1 MAYSPAASVEQ
12 IEVSRHLRRNYVA
25 HSLEGGLY
33 IGGVAFVHPQTLL
46 PLMIQRLGGPDWVI
60 AAAPILLMVGFFVP
74 SLFITHRLERL
85 KFLKRFV
92 MSIGALQRLPFL
104 FVGATLL
111 LAPEPGTLALALV
124 VLAPLASGL
133 AGGVSVTAWREY
145 VAKSIPPEKRASLWA
160 VRFVLGGIIGVGA
173 GQIVSHVLERHQE
186 MRAYGIL
193 HLFVF
198 ALMAI
203 SYSVFGFT
211 REPNLDSARPHAPK
225 SWWEYARA
233 TRRLVR
239 ADPKLWPYLGS
250 RALFSGL
257 YVVLPFLSL
266 HALDV
271 LGAPDAYLGTLLM
284 VQMAGSLLG
293 NLLGGFLGDRH
304 GGRCVVLLSQAGSAL
319 VAFAAMVLHTELG
332 FEALF
337 FGLGLAV
344 GCGGVGVPTLDM
356 EMSGFDQRMSYQTL
370 IGLSHLVGM
379 SSAVVIAIVARRFST
394 DFEVLACIAASM
406 MIGSLGLLSR
416 LPEPRSARRVAHA

>member
-1 MAYSPAASVEQ
+1 MSSLSPSVEQ

-46 PLMIQRLGGPDWVI
+46 PLMIQRLGGADWMI

-85 KFLKRFV
+85 QFLKRFV
-92 MSIGALQRLPFL
+92 MSIGALQRLPYL
-104 FVGATLL
+104 LVGCALL
-111 LAPEPGTLALALV
+111 MAHEPGALALALV

-173 GQIVSHVLERHQE
+173 GQIVGHVLEGHQE

-193 HLFVF
+193 HLAVF

-211 REPNLDSARPHAPK
+211 REPNLDSARAHAPK
-225 SWWEYARA
+225 SWWDYARA
-233 TRRLVR
+233 TRGLVR
-239 ADPKLWPYLGS
+239 RDPKLWPYLGS

-257 YVVLPFLSL
+257 YVMLPFLSL
-266 HALDV
+266 HALEV
-271 LGAPDAYLGTLLM
+271 LRAPDAYLGRLLM
-284 VQMAGSLLG
+284 LQMAGSLGG
-293 NLLGGFLGDRH
+293 NLLGGFFGDRH

-319 VAFAAMVLHTELG
+319 VALGAMVLHTELG

-356 EMSGFDQRMSYQTL
+356 EMSDFDQRMSYQTL
-370 IGLSHLVGM
+370 IGFSHLVGM
-379 SSAVVIAIVARRFST
+379 LGAVLIAAVARRFST
-394 DFEVLACIAASM
+394 QFETLACIAATM
-406 MIGSLGLLSR
+406 MLGSLCLLSR
-416 LPEPRSARRVAHA
+416 LPEPRSARREAHA